1 MTNCDTIR
9 DSMGRWLDGELS
21 PDESDAV
28 SSHVATCAE
37 CGAAR
42 RRLEGLQRALT
53 GVLVTEVAPIEFMPF
68 WREVQRRIN
77 RERAWHEDIIEWAR
91 DLFTAPRIAWGVPA
105 VIVLLL
111 AVFSLDSYFPES
123 RFGGSLNSF
132 ASVESIDAHG
142 RSVALLRENESKT
155 TVIWLYQNE
164 EGENE
169 AGEDGSKSG
178 PTF

>member
-1 MTNCDTIR
+1 MTNCDNIR
-9 DSMGRWLDGELS
+9 DSIGRWLDGELS
-21 PDESDAV
+21 RGESDAV
-28 SSHVATCAE
+28 SSHVAACAE
-37 CGAAR
+37 CGEAR
-42 RRLEGLQRALT
+42 RQLGSLERALT

-77 RERAWHEDIIEWAR
+77 RKRAWYEDIFEWAGEI
-91 DLFTAPRIAWGVPA
+91 FTAPRIAWGVPA

-111 AVFSLDSYFPES
+111 AAFSLDSYFPGT
-123 RFGGSLNSF
+123 RFGGGRNSF
-132 ASVESIDAHG
+132 ASVESIDAYG
-142 RSVALLRENESKT
+142 RSVALLRENDSKT

-169 AGEDGSKSG
+169 AGEDSSKSG

>member
-1 MTNCDTIR
+1 MTNCEHIR
-9 DSMGRWLDGELS
+9 ESIGRWLDGELGPS
-21 PDESDAV
+21 ESAAV
-28 SSHVATCAE
+28 QAHVATCAGCAE
-37 CGAAR
+37 AR
-42 RRLEGLQRALT
+42 RQLESLQRVLT
-53 GVLVTEVAPIEFMPF
+53 AVLVADAAPIEFIPF

-77 RERAWHEDIIEWAR
+77 LNRAWYEDISDRAR
-91 DLFTAPRIAWGVPA
+91 EIFAAPRVAWGVPVA
-105 VIVLLL
+105 IVLLL
-111 AVFSLDSYFPES
+111 AVVSLDPFFPGNF
-123 RFGGSLNSF
+123 FGGGRNSF

-169 AGEDGSKSG
+169 TGEDGAKSG

>member
-1 MTNCDTIR
+1 MTNCENMR
-9 DSMGRWLDGELS
+9 ESMSRWLDGELS
-21 PDESDAV
+21 PRESAAV
-28 SSHVATCAE
+28 QSHVATCAGCAE
-37 CGAAR
+37 AR
-42 RRLEGLQRALT
+42 RQLESLQRALT
-53 GVLVTEVAPIEFMPF
+53 GVLVADAAPIEFIPF

-77 RERAWHEDIIEWAR
+77 SKRPWYEDISQWAR
-91 DLFTAPRIAWGVPA
+91 EVFTAPRVAWGVPV
-105 VIVLLL
+105 VIVVLL
-111 AVFSLDSYFPES
+111 AVFSLDSYFPGNP
-123 RFGGSLNSF
+123 FGGGRNSF

-169 AGEDGSKSG
+169 TGEDGAKSG